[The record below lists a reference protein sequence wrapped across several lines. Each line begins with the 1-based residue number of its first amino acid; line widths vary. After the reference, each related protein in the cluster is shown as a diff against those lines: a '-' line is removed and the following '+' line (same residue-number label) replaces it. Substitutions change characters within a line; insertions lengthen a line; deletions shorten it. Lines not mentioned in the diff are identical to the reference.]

1 MTAFSPAGFRLLF
14 RKFPNTTGL
23 ARNIAALDRNLLRD
37 EYGKLVA
44 RAPHRADRGL
54 EYFSDE
60 RDGTHS
66 TSGRSGRNE
75 EHLAVALWYLGG
87 SWPRADDR
95 PFRLLDYQFP
105 LKARRGD
112 REVGKVDLLAATD
125 KGRLILVELKVASR
139 AEGDRGD
146 TPLDALMQGIRYAAI
161 VEANLPVIAAE
172 TKARFGV
179 KIAAQRPIVQV
190 LAPKAWWLG
199 WFDLKSS
206 TRRAAG
212 NWETEL
218 AGFAA
223 DVRSRLELPV
233 EFAAL
238 DDIASFGPDPR
249 QPRLSAAPA
258 LYAVRPGDRRPFG
271 PALPWR
277 PDAARP

>member
-1 MTAFSPAGFRLLF
+1 MLRALF
-14 RKFPNTTGL
+14 G
-23 ARNIAALDRNLLRD
+23 A
-37 EYGKLVA
+37 
-44 RAPHRADRGL
+44 
-54 EYFSDE
+54 E
-60 RDGTHS
+60 RRPGPDG
-66 TSGRSGRNE
+66 GRFG
-75 EHLAVALWYLGG
+75 
-87 SWPRADDR
+87 
-95 PFRLLDYQFP
+95 LLDYQFP

-125 KGRLILVELKVASR
+125 KGRLVVVELKVASR
-139 AEGDRGD
+139 TEGARGD
-146 TPLDALMQGIRYAAI
+146 TPLDALMQAIRYAAI
-161 VEANLPVIAAE
+161 VEANLAGIAAE
-172 TKARFGV
+172 AKARFG
-179 KIAAQRPIVQV
+179 IEITARRPVAQV
-190 LAPKAWWLG
+190 LAPIAWWLG

-212 NWETEL
+212 NWEAEL
-218 AGFAA
+218 ARFAA

-238 DDIASFGPDPR
+238 DDIADFGPDPR